1 VAKKIQTVRDAMQ
14 AKVDAEAVRDA
25 QIAKDEARMARRRE
39 IRAALKAKRDARAAQ
54 GKKNPSAF
62 GKGTGCYTCH
72 CCGKKTRSTG
82 RGDNE
87 NVELCAG
94 CFDLASLENHHCD
107 NCDSHVAEQRDIVSC
122 PECGAEARA
131 LIAAGAGSEGDKKAL
146 AAWMA
151 AQPIVVE
158 TAGIIEGGEV
168 VAITPAPKAPAK
180 PKVAALR
187 ALVAALDSGDAEKV
201 AVALANAKAVLK

>member
-1 VAKKIQTVRDAMQ
+1 MARRDQVKKIQTVRDAMQ
-14 AKVDAEAVRDA
+14 AKVDADA
-25 QIAKDEARMARRRE
+25 AMIAKDEARMARRRE

-62 GKGTGCYTCH
+62 GKGTGCYTCA
-72 CCGKKTRSTG
+72 CCQKKTRSTG

-87 NVELCAG
+87 NVGLCAG
-94 CFDLASLENHHCD
+94 CFDLASLDNHHRD
-107 NCDSHVAEQRDIVSC
+107 NCSSHVAEQNDVVSC
-122 PECGAEARA
+122 PECGPEARA
-131 LIAAGAGSEGDKKAL
+131 LIAAGAGSEGDARAL
-146 AAWMA
+146 AMYEANAEHIVA
-151 AQPIVVE
+151 AE
-158 TAGIIEGGEV
+158 T
-168 VAITPAPKAPAK
+168 KAPSK